1 VSKRVVCF
9 YPLEADARERLR
21 SLSPAL
27 DIVYM
32 EPDAQG
38 SVDALRDS
46 SVEALLAN
54 FYPGDPSRMPALK
67 WLGLVG
73 AGVEHLRKAD
83 PWSRGVTV
91 TNGSGLHG
99 TAIAE
104 YTLSSMLLFAQH
116 VAERQRVQLAHGWP
130 PVWTDPWLALL
141 GSSLRGKT
149 VTVVGYGSIGREI
162 ARLARA
168 FGMRVLAVKADPSVR
183 IDRGYTPAG
192 LGDPDGSI
200 PERIAS
206 TSDLRSLF
214 AESDFAVLTL
224 PFTPKTDR
232 IVDAAAIAALPPHA
246 VLVNVARGRVLDE
259 DALRVALERGALRGA
274 VLDVATV
281 EPVSPDA
288 PLWGAPNLVLTP
300 HVSAIQDPRGWW
312 DLVAGLMTENLLR
325 YASGRALLN
334 VVDGKAGY

>member
-1 VSKRVVCF
+1 MKKLLCL
-9 YPLEADARERLR
+9 YPFDAAAQAHLR
-21 SLSPAL
+21 AISSEL
-27 DIVYM
+27 DVTFTGT
-32 EPDAQG
+32 DKQAG
-38 SVDALRDS
+38 VDALADPAA
-46 SVEALLAN
+46 EALLAN
-54 FYPGDPSRMPALK
+54 FYPADPTRLPKLK

-73 AGVEHLRKAD
+73 AGVEHLKKAD

-104 YTLSSMLLFAQH
+104 YTLSSMLVFAQH
-116 VAERQRVQLAHGWP
+116 VAERQKVQQGHGWP
-130 PVWTDPWLALL
+130 PVWTDQWLALL
-141 GSSLRGKT
+141 GSSLRAKT

-183 IDRGYTPAG
+183 VDRGYTPPG

-200 PERIAS
+200 PERIAG

-224 PFTPKTDR
+224 PYTPKTDR
-232 IVDAAAIAALPPHA
+232 IVDEVAIAALPPHA

-259 DALRVALERGALRGA
+259 EALRVALERGRLRGA

-281 EPVSPDA
+281 EPVPPGSA
-288 PLWGAPNLVLTP
+288 LWGAPNLLLTP

-312 DLVAGLMTENLLR
+312 DLVAGLMSENLAR

-334 VVDGKAGY
+334 VVDGAAGY

>member
-1 VSKRVVCF
+1 VSKRVLCF

-32 EPDAQG
+32 EPDAQS

-46 SVEALLAN
+46 AVEVLLAN
-54 FYPGDPSRMPALK
+54 FYPGDPTRLPALK

-83 PWSRGVTV
+83 PWSRGITV

-104 YTLSSMLLFAQH
+104 YTLSSMLLFAQR
-116 VAERQRVQLAHGWP
+116 VAERQKVQGGHGWP

-200 PERIAS
+200 PERVAA
-206 TSDLRSLF
+206 TSELRSLF
-214 AESDFAVLTL
+214 GESDFAVLTL

-288 PLWGAPNLVLTP
+288 GLWAAPNIVLTP

-312 DLVAGLMTENLLR
+312 GLVGGLMSENLAR

-334 VVDGKAGY
+334 VVDGKTGY

>member
-1 VSKRVVCF
+1 MSKRVLCF
-9 YPLEADARERLR
+9 YPLEADARDRLR

-32 EPDAQG
+32 EPDAQS
-38 SVDALRDS
+38 SVDAVSDGA
-46 SVEALLAN
+46 VEALLAN
-54 FYPGDPSRMPALK
+54 FYPGDPTRLPALK
-67 WLGLVG
+67 WLALVG

-83 PWSRGVTV
+83 PWSRGITV

-104 YTLSSMLLFAQH
+104 YTLSSMLVFAQH
-116 VAERQRVQLAHGWP
+116 VAERQKVQQGHGWP

-141 GSSLRGKT
+141 GSSLRGKAI
-149 VTVVGYGSIGREI
+149 TVVGYGSIGREI

-183 IDRGYTPAG
+183 MDRGYTPAG

-200 PERIAS
+200 PERIAG
-206 TSDLRSLF
+206 TTDLRSLF

-224 PFTPKTDR
+224 PYTPKTDR
-232 IVDAAAIAALPPHA
+232 IVDEAAIAALPPHA

-259 DALRVALERGALRGA
+259 EALRVALERGRLRGA

-281 EPVSPDA
+281 EPIPSGSA
-288 PLWGAPNLVLTP
+288 LWGAPNLLLTP

-312 DLVAGLMTENLLR
+312 GLVAGLMTENLAR

-334 VVDGKAGY
+334 VVDGAAGY